1 MNKEKELKQ
10 YLNRL
15 EYFTYEISGL
25 NRALLVAQSGIPFE
39 KAMKEEVFTED
50 RIIRNRSWNALAI
63 MIEHLLLLKM
73 KYYTNDRKH
82 SNWGAIIRNRR
93 LGVIDDIGWDKK
105 ERDTILTD
113 YLSDA
118 LQQIYEAGVKRYQK
132 VSEYYPNRA
141 DRSQFVAECCP
152 WSLEELINDT
162 VEELLEKLPDK
173 EVRQ

>member
-1 MNKEKELKQ
+1 MNKEEGLKQ
-10 YLNRL
+10 YLDRL
-15 EYFTYEISGL
+15 EYITYEISRL
-25 NRALLVAQSGIPFE
+25 NQALLAAQSGISFE
-39 KAMKEEVFTED
+39 EAIKEEVFIED

-63 MIEHLLLLKM
+63 MIEHLLLLKI

-82 SNWGAIIRNRR
+82 GNWGDTIRNYR
-93 LGVIDDIGWDKK
+93 LRVVDNIGWDKK
-105 ERDTILTD
+105 ERDTVLTD

-118 LQQIYEAGVKRYQK
+118 LQDVYKAGVKRYQR

-141 DRSQFVAECCP
+141 DRSQFVAEHCP

-173 EVRQ
+173 EMRE